1 MIPVRALLLNRVMRS
16 SWALAGLA
24 VLLASL
30 LEWGL
35 IATHPA
41 DLG

>member
-1 MIPVRALLLNRVMRS
+1 MIPVRALLLNRLLRS

-24 VLLASL
+24 LLFGCL

-35 IATHPA
+35 IGFSA
-41 DLG
+41 D